1 MAVKY
6 IWHCKTNERSIR
18 PRQRGFAMFETLVA
32 ILVVSLGI
40 IGFMELLKFSL
51 RNDDSA
57 GYRAQASFLT
67 SEIMERMRTS
77 RDDALAHSYNIG
89 CGDPEN
95 GEEDDDDDTEIGE
108 TNATVTGDL
117 SQWCANI
124 VATLPEGEG
133 GVDCNAATGSCLVTI
148 SWNDSRGTDGDAKQ
162 AFAVRS
168 LL

>member
-1 MAVKY
+1 MVICIGHQKRP
-6 IWHCKTNERSIR
+6 EPSIP

-32 ILVVSLGI
+32 ILVVSLGV

-51 RNDDSA
+51 RNNDSA

-77 RDDALAHSYNIG
+77 RDDALAHSYNVG
-89 CGDPEN
+89 CGDPEDGEQDE
-95 GEEDDDDDTEIGE
+95 GEEDADIGQPSV
-108 TNATVTGDL
+108 TVTDDL
-117 SQWCANI
+117 TQWCAN
-124 VATLPEGEG
+124 VAAALPEGHAE
-133 GVDCNAATGSCLVTI
+133 VSCTAANHSCVVTI
-148 SWNDSRGTDGDAKQ
+148 YWNDSRGTNGDIKQ